1 MDIKYTDTSTLECP
15 DCRQNIWVGTAGSK
29 NLEIHRGSN
38 TCRMECEKKA
48 QAWQKPK
55 ERQNELLHI
64 NFRPK
69 ATEIPS
75 TVATPLPIHA
85 PKVSPATSLTEDNIE
100 PQSLPSNMVIE
111 IDSDSETEGNI
122 CPMVVK
128 ILPELQAGVERIPAN
143 KPEATQQSTQCI

>member
-1 MDIKYTDTSTLECP
+1 
-15 DCRQNIWVGTAGSK
+15 
-29 NLEIHRGSN
+29 
-38 TCRMECEKKA
+38 MECEKKA

-55 ERQNELLHI
+55 ERQNELLHK

-69 ATEIPS
+69 ATDIPS
-75 TVATPLPIHA
+75 TIATPLPIHA
-85 PKVSPATSLTEDNIE
+85 PKVSPATSLTEDNIK

-128 ILPELQAGVERIPAN
+128 ILPELQAGVEQIPAN
-143 KPEATQQSTQCI
+143 KLEATQQSTQCI